1 MGILWQ
7 SSDVN
12 DAVMNGQL
20 QTHANTL
27 ACVHRVEQ
35 FLSEQS
41 TPFMANVSP
50 GMVTLLKTWL
60 HQSTI
65 KAKSSYQENEPAT
78 IPIA

>member
-1 MGILWQ
+1 MGILWL

-12 DAVMNGQL
+12 DAVMNGQS

-35 FLSEQS
+35 SLSGQF
-41 TPFMANVSP
+41 TQFMANVSP

-65 KAKSSYQENEPAT
+65 KAKSSYQEKEPAT

>member
-1 MGILWQ
+1 MGVSWQ
-7 SSDVN
+7 SSDAN
-12 DAVMNGQL
+12 DAVMNGQS

-27 ACVHRVEQ
+27 AFVHRAEQ
-35 FLSEQS
+35 SLSEQF

-50 GMVTLLKTWL
+50 GMATLLKTWL

-65 KAKSSYQENEPAT
+65 KAKSCYQENEPAT